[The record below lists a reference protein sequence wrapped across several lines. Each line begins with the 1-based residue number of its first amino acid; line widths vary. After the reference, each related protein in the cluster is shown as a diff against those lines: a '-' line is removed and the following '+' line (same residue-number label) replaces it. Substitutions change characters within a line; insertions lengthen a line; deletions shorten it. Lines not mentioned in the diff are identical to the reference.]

1 MAVAT
6 PPSPKNRL
14 LPPPPQDGVI
24 RQARRRRRLRLLL
37 QSAVVLAV
45 LLGGTAVAIVSLS
58 QGAPTNASRPHRG
71 ALAGVDPAPG
81 LAIRLSPSLDGA
93 TYGWCVGVE
102 EGTGGISG
110 GGCGALPVSSRPI
123 VTTLSSG
130 SVRTRTE
137 SVVVLTTPAVASVL
151 VNGTRRVP
159 TRVVPG
165 LLFGLRAAHVVLP
178 VHVVRS
184 PSGRLGFTAPPEPR
198 LLALSASGRPLP
210 TPPVIPNRLPGATVS
225 GPCRLTADGIPGL
238 AAQWSHVASSIVP
251 APAGLVGP
259 AFFSCVDVEYYL
271 RKWPLDAAVLLDA
284 AHPGS
289 PPAAIPGL
297 RPVTGYPGFFNGPG
311 DFKGELT
318 AIRRGEAW
326 LVVAGGSGFAQ
337 RLRVLSHLS
346 ATVSAPGS

>member
-6 PPSPKNRL
+6 PPSPKNRPL
-14 LPPPPQDGVI
+14 SSPQDGVI
-24 RQARRRRRLRLLL
+24 RQARRRRRLRLFL
-37 QSAVVLAV
+37 QSTVVLGI
-45 LLGGTAVAIVSLS
+45 LLGGTAIAIVSMS
-58 QGAPTNASRPHRG
+58 EGDPTSASRVHRG
-71 ALAGVDPAPG
+71 AVGRPDPAPA

-102 EGTGGISG
+102 EGTGGIAG

-123 VTTLSSG
+123 VMTLSMG
-130 SVRTRTE
+130 SATTRTE

-151 VNGTRRVP
+151 VNGTRRVA

-165 LLFGLRAAHVVLP
+165 LLYGLRAAHVVLP

-184 PSGRLGFTAPPEPR
+184 PSGRVGFRAPPEPR
-198 LLALSASGRPLP
+198 LLALAANGRAIA
-210 TPPVIPNRLPGATVS
+210 TAPVIPHPAPGAMSS
-225 GPCRLTADGIPGL
+225 GPCRLTAGGIPGL
-238 AAQWSHVASSIVP
+238 APQWSHVASSIIA

-259 AFFSCVDVEYYL
+259 AFFSCIDVEYYL
-271 RKWPLDAAVLLDA
+271 GKWPLDAAVLLDA

-297 RPVTGYPGFFNGPG
+297 HPVPGHTGFFNGPG

-318 AIRRGEAW
+318 ATRRGEAW
-326 LVVAGGSGFAQ
+326 LVVAGGSGLAQ
-337 RLRVLSHLS
+337 RLRVLSHLG
-346 ATVSAPGS
+346 ATISGLHS